1 MWETRGTCTSGA
13 AHLPKQQSPAMHT
26 YNVLIKW
33 TVWGATYGD
42 ESSYDFRDV
51 MDVLQDIEL
60 QDGTLRWGVEGIFF
74 FFFSLSPE
82 SRTSAVW
89 AGWIRSRDAEH

>member
-1 MWETRGTCTSGA
+1 MAQLIFQNRNLLQCNI
-13 AHLPKQQSPAMHT
+13 

-33 TVWGATYGD
+33 TVWGTTYGD

-60 QDGTLRWGVEGIFF
+60 QHGTLRWGVEGIFF
-74 FFFSLSPE
+74 FFFSSPE
-82 SRTSAVW
+82 SSTSAVR
-89 AGWIRSRDAEH
+89 GGLGQEMQNVN